1 MKLAKHHFLFIIFVT
16 FSSILYGQ
24 EKYKVTAS
32 VLNVRSQPNVN
43 STILGSVKMN
53 DLIDVI
59 SIENNW
65 AKFNYRNNTAYVSCK
80 YLEKIETFPKNTI
93 NNDSINQNNTF
104 TNKNN
109 IIHFRIIPS
118 ISFGYSNFIVK
129 KVSAKP
135 ILNFGADIAL
145 HFIFNETFLFLPKNY
160 YIETSIG
167 YSLKGSRS
175 IPLHYFD
182 LTLSPIGYIYDY
194 KDYRFTGCIGNY
206 FGTSSSKVRTN
217 KYSFDTNFDIG
228 LYWKLGVEYLNKI
241 FISVSGEHGL
251 RRICDANLKM
261 KNITIQIHISYNLK
275 HLIKKNKHE

>member
-1 MKLAKHHFLFIIFVT
+1 MLVT
-16 FSSILYGQ
+16 FSIILYGQ

-32 VLNVRSQPNVN
+32 VLNVRSQPNAH

-53 DLIDVI
+53 DHIDVI
-59 SIENNW
+59 SVENNW

-80 YLEKIETFPKNTI
+80 YLEKIETYSNNAI
-93 NNDSINQNNTF
+93 NNDNINITNN
-104 TNKNN
+104 NN
-109 IIHFRIIPS
+109 IIFFRIIPS
-118 ISFGYSNFIVK
+118 ISIGYSNFIVK
-129 KVSAKP
+129 ETSAKP
-135 ILNFGADIAL
+135 ILNFGADMAL
-145 HFIFNETFLFLPKNY
+145 HFIFDEDFSFLPKNY
-160 YIETSIG
+160 YVETSIG

-194 KDYRFTGCIGNY
+194 KDYRFTGCIGSY
-206 FGTSSSKVRTN
+206 FGISSSEVRTD
-217 KYSFDTNFDIG
+217 KYSFDTNFDVG
-228 LYWKLGVEYLNKI
+228 LYCKLGVEYLNKI
-241 FISVSGEHGL
+241 FISISGEHGL